1 MGQSEIIWN
10 IKYGKLYLINP
21 LFIRY
26 VLFCFLEFGIF
37 YVLLDKKYGKEP
49 FYIISFMSLILI
61 PWYKG
66 GISNDFAMRASI
78 PSLIIL
84 MIYVS
89 RYFIEKGFKTNRD
102 LRGISIAVCIAVG
115 AITPSQEIIRSINV
129 TLFKT
134 RKLVTD
140 DFKTFSTIN
149 ENKLRDFNTFIAI
162 DPKETFF
169 FKNLSRME

>member
-1 MGQSEIIWN
+1 
-10 IKYGKLYLINP
+10 
-21 LFIRY
+21 
-26 VLFCFLEFGIF
+26 
-37 YVLLDKKYGKEP
+37 
-49 FYIISFMSLILI
+49 
-61 PWYKG
+61 
-66 GISNDFAMRASI
+66 
-78 PSLIIL
+78 